1 LKREMREKEMREIV
15 SKKETRE
22 MVREMR
28 EICTYI
34 DICM

>member
-1 LKREMREKEMREIV
+1 MKREMREKEMREIV

-22 MVREMR
+22 MMR